1 MSRRSSI
8 RLSSTVTPEKTKD
21 DPTILYCNYDNCPLN
36 SLYQCTYCKSYRCI
50 RHAKIMDNNTCIC
63 IKCITSN
70 NTLYNIYGAME
81 INKNYEPKW
90 KKNLKYFLSMQWI
103 YCGARIEPY

>member
-8 RLSSTVTPEKTKD
+8 RLSSTVTPEKPKD

-36 SLYQCTYCKSYRCI
+36 SLYQCTYCKCYRCI
-50 RHAKIMDNNTCIC
+50 RHAKNLDDNTCIC

-70 NTLYNIYGAME
+70 NTLYNIYGAIK
-81 INKNYEPKW
+81 INKNSESTW
-90 KKNLKYFLSMQWI
+90 KNKLKYICSMQWI
-103 YCGARIEPY
+103 YCNTKR

>member
-8 RLSSTVTPEKTKD
+8 RLSSTVTPEKPKD

-36 SLYQCTYCKSYRCI
+36 SLYQCTYCKCYRCI
-50 RHAKIMDNNTCIC
+50 RHARKLDDNTCIC

-70 NTLYNIYGAME
+70 NTLYNIKALRRRGESLPRGQRHLYEMRTTGA
-81 INKNYEPKW
+81 
-90 KKNLKYFLSMQWI
+90 
-103 YCGARIEPY
+103 